1 MTKIKKDDICRR
13 SLHRRCIDLEVIFC
27 SLRLGGQVTG
37 CLPGFGQMLGDE
49 GYLVSVFVQFVV
61 YVTRFQ
67 LSRCFDV
74 PREFLPKQML
84 I

>member
-1 MTKIKKDDICRR
+1 M
-13 SLHRRCIDLEVIFC
+13 
-27 SLRLGGQVTG
+27 TG